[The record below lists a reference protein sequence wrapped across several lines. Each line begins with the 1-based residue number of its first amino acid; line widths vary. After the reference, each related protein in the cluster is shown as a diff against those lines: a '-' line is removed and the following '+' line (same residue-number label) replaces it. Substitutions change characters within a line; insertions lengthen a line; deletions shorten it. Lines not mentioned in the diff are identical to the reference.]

1 MPRPQIAEPHV
12 LSLDKHVVCVL
23 PGNELGLCK
32 QTINSIEHNLAFHVP
47 SSNKD
52 LLVWPYTFHVKT
64 CNSALL
70 DFLVSKR
77 RNLLL
82 RMIKKAHL
90 PLRAADSQEVFY
102 CCDCIWHSLCYLC
115 LTLES
120 V

>member
-23 PGNELGLCK
+23 PGNELGLSK

-47 SSNKD
+47 SSDKY
-52 LLVWPYTFHVKT
+52 LLVWPYTFHIET
-64 CNSALL
+64 CDRTLL
-70 DFLVSKR
+70 YFLVNECR
-77 RNLLL
+77 DLLL

-90 PLRAADSQEVFY
+90 PLRAADSQEIFY
-102 CCDCIWHSLCYLC
+102 CSDCIWHSLSDLR
-115 LTLES
+115 LTMES